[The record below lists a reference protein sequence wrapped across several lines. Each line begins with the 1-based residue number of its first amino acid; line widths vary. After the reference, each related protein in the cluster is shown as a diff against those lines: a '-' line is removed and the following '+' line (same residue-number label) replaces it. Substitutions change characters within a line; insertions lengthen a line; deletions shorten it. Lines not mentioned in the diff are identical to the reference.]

1 MDNVVL
7 VTFEDEGKAYE
18 EFNRLKDNEATAD
31 FTILEMAVVKNVDG
45 PSWCPTDTRTATTRP
60 TTLPS
65 VGSSAPWSACSAAR
79 SACFWAPA
87 SALWPAWPWTT
98 KDIDD
103 DDSLMEYCASELT
116 PGATALVMLAKEDSE
131 DALDAQFDETCIIY
145 RWDADEVNAEVERGE
160 ALRDSLARRDSQA
173 APRGPQGGSEGPSRS
188 SQRQVARRARSMRS
202 AHVEPLSTKRPPS
215 TRKGGRFHSRRRSKR
230 LTRSSCP
237 GRPPARA
244 ARRQARGTGPGSA
257 AGGHRREP
265 PADWGAPRS

>member
-1 MDNVVL
+1 MDNVIL

-45 PSWCPTDTRTATTRP
+45 AIMVPTDTRTATTRP
-60 TTLPS
+60 TTRPS

-87 SALWPAWPWTT
+87 LALWPAWRWTT
-98 KDIDD
+98 RTSMMTTPSWNTAPA
-103 DDSLMEYCASELT
+103 SLR

-160 ALRDSLARRDSQA
+160 ALRDSLAAETRKQLREA
-173 APRGPQGGSEGPSRS
+173 RKEARK
-188 SQRQVARRARSMRS
+188 ARREAR
-202 AHVEPLSTKRPPS
+202 KD
-215 TRKGGRFHSRRRSKR
+215 K
-230 LTRSSCP
+230 
-237 GRPPARA
+237 
-244 ARRQARGTGPGSA
+244 
-257 AGGHRREP
+257 
-265 PADWGAPRS
+265 

>member
-45 PSWCPTDTRTATTRP
+45 AIMVPDGYQDGYDETDNTAFGGVIGAV
-60 TTLPS
+60 
-65 VGSSAPWSACSAAR
+65 VGLLGGPVGVLLGAGIGLVAGMAMDD
-79 SACFWAPA
+79 
-87 SALWPAWPWTT
+87 
-98 KDIDD
+98 KDIDN

-160 ALRDSLARRDSQA
+160 ALRDSLAAETRKQLREA
-173 APRGPQGGSEGPSRS
+173 RKEARK
-188 SQRQVARRARSMRS
+188 ARREAR
-202 AHVEPLSTKRPPS
+202 KD
-215 TRKGGRFHSRRRSKR
+215 K
-230 LTRSSCP
+230 
-237 GRPPARA
+237 
-244 ARRQARGTGPGSA
+244 
-257 AGGHRREP
+257 
-265 PADWGAPRS
+265 